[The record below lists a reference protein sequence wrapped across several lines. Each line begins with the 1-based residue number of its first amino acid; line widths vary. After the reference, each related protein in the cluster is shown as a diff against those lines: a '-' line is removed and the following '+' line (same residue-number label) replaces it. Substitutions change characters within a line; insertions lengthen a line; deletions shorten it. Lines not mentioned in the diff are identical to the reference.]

1 MKGNS
6 NSKKTTEEK
15 KNEISVSRKNDLLTL
30 LPIEVQQ
37 SKELTIN
44 HKLVLAYLIEFNNID
59 KAKDNGYIYRT
70 NDIISQETGVCL
82 NTLRSSFAKLTD
94 LGFIERTAG
103 HRGKA
108 SEYRLHMSMIKSYGS
123 KNKSYGSKNKSY
135 GSKNKSYGS
144 KIEDENCTNKLNP
157 IFENCTNKLN
167 PNYNDLL
174 LIINELRNEVKSY
187 RSKVEEYK
195 NEVEEYKMKLHPI
208 FENCTTDTDTDKETD
223 TISKDNLLYNNNTEE
238 YNTRDQNI
246 KEKSTKDNLEILKE
260 NSTVE
265 IPNDEDIQR
274 ENEILN
280 KIENTSRDNIS
291 DDEIPSDLPPLN
303 IDDFFETSNDNL
315 TEYRSNENVSKD
327 ENELEFSIFGNDII
341 SEDENDNDTTVK
353 FINGKFTVVSETED
367 EINSSSDVEQD
378 NDNNSN
384 EISNSTMTMEDNT
397 ISNNT
402 ISISSDEFQ
411 IWGKIQP
418 IFEKTSNKLVEYL
431 FSEYQTIHSQ
441 KEIQGT
447 FAQVK
452 RYISLDKE
460 QLNNV
465 SIPSTG
471 TFGILSLKNE
481 TYNFIQCNT
490 DPNGKNDN
498 FKRSLNVEKKGGAAV
513 ETEKTSNN
521 ADTAAKMS
529 QVDNYTTD
537 DKKVAPVQPQT
548 VNNESVDMCYTMYG
562 VTADE
567 MNDILSHHGN
577 YNTKPSKGAWRQMT
591 IHLHG
596 EQTTVSEALN
606 HFKDK
611 KKDGKEYM
619 ECNTFLYYFTP
630 ICNEVEKLLKTKTM
644 TDEQYQDFLSIIGKL
659 TRGKFAYWR
668 KVFSN
673 REPRP
678 NFPSEQEMWVLLGCP
693 SVTEKTDNKNI
704 NNTVDNNKT
713 YEDNVIL
720 PTHKAFESMNLDD
733 IKNTLLNF
741 VQEHPNLSDDKKK
754 YINDLCIAYTLDPQY
769 VA

>member
-1 MKGNS
+1 MKF
-6 NSKKTTEEK
+6 TERQ
-15 KNEISVSRKNDLLTL
+15 KNLLGL
-30 LPIEVQQ
+30 LPKKLKNTKDLKESSKILLSYIIEM
-37 SKELTIN
+37 
-44 HKLVLAYLIEFNNID
+44 YGMDF
-59 KAKDNGYIYRT
+59 AKVNGYVYRT
-70 NDIISQETGVCL
+70 NTEILKDTEIKQKR
-82 NTLRSSFAKLTD
+82 TLIDAARELELKGYITR
-94 LGFIERTAG
+94 IAG
-103 HRGKA
+103 QRVKGEKNKA
-108 SEYRLHMSMIKSYGS
+108 SEYHLKGEMLQYALPNTPS
-123 KNKSYGSKNKSY
+123 N
-135 GSKNKSYGS
+135 
-144 KIEDENCTNKLNP
+144 TPLNTVSQY
-157 IFENCTNKLN
+157 ET
-167 PNYNDLL
+167 LL
-174 LIINELRNEVKSY
+174 LKINELEERI
-187 RSKVEEYK
+187 KVLELQ
-195 NEVEEYKMKLHPI
+195 NTPLNTPNPNTPSQNMKY
-208 FENCTTDTDTDKETD
+208 TSDTDIDKEIESETN
-223 TISKDNLLYNNNTEE
+223 DNNDNTEE
-238 YNTRDQNI
+238 YNIKDQNE
-246 KEKSTKDNLEILKE
+246 KEIITEDNLEILKE
-260 NSTVE
+260 N
-265 IPNDEDIQR
+265 
-274 ENEILN
+274 EILN
-280 KIENTSRDNIS
+280 
-291 DDEIPSDLPPLN
+291 DEIPSDLPILDVDSFVSTVN
-303 IDDFFETSNDNL
+303 EISNNENDNI
-315 TEYRSNENVSKD
+315 SDSDSSK
-327 ENELEFSIFGNDII
+327 NELEFSIFGNDII

-384 EISNSTMTMEDNT
+384 EISNTTMTMEDNS

-471 TFGILSLKNE
+471 TFGILSFKDE

-498 FKRSLNVEKKGGAAV
+498 FKRSLNMEKKGGAAV
-513 ETEKTSNN
+513 ETEKTSND
-521 ADTAAKMS
+521 ADTAVKMS
-529 QVDNYTTD
+529 QLDNYTTD
-537 DKKVAPVQPQT
+537 DKKVAPVQSQA

-591 IHLHG
+591 IRLHG

-659 TRGKFAYWR
+659 TRGKFAYWH
-668 KVFSN
+668 KVFAT
-673 REPRP
+673 RPPRP

-693 SVTEKTDNKNI
+693 SVTEKTDNKT
-704 NNTVDNNKT
+704 NNVVDNNKV

-720 PTHKAFESMNLDD
+720 PTEKDFESMNLDE
-733 IKNTLLNF
+733 IKNTLLTF
-741 VQEHPNLSDDKKK
+741 IAEHPNLSDNKKA
-754 YINDLCIAYTLDPQY
+754 YINDLCIAYTLEPQY

>member
-1 MKGNS
+1 MKFTDEQKEVLALLPQDVKES
-6 NSKKTTEEK
+6 NELTDAAKLILANLMLLNGTDFA
-15 KNEISVSRKNDLLTL
+15 KNEGYLFRTNQAL
-30 LPIEVQQ
+30 
-37 SKELTIN
+37 KEDTGIKSEKTIIAAVN
-44 HKLVLAYLIEFNNID
+44 KLIE
-59 KAKDNGYIYRT
+59 
-70 NDIISQETGVCL
+70 
-82 NTLRSSFAKLTD
+82 
-94 LGFIERTAG
+94 LGFIERKAG
-103 HRGKA
+103 QRKSA
-108 SEYRLHMSMIKSYGS
+108 SEYRLNTVKIQEYTVKIHC
-123 KNKSYGSKNKSY
+123 KNTVKNYS
-135 GSKNKSYGS
+135 
-144 KIEDENCTNKLNP
+144 NKLQYKE
-157 IFENCTNKLN
+157 ENTVKNYSNKLQ
-167 PNYNDLL
+167 YNNDEIL
-174 LIINELRNEVKSY
+174 LIINELQNTVKKLQY
-187 RSKVEEYK
+187 KITVIEDELLQYK
-195 NEVEEYKMKLHPI
+195 NYSIKNYS
-208 FENCTTDTDTDKETD
+208 ENKNYSTDIDIDKEIESETN
-223 TISKDNLLYNNNTEE
+223 DNNDNTEE
-238 YNTRDQNI
+238 YNINDQNE
-246 KEKSTKDNLEILKE
+246 KENITEDNLEILKE
-260 NSTVE
+260 N
-265 IPNDEDIQR
+265 
-274 ENEILN
+274 EILN
-280 KIENTSRDNIS
+280 
-291 DDEIPSDLPPLN
+291 DEIPSDLPPLD
-303 IDDFFETSNDNL
+303 IDSFVEIS
-315 TEYRSNENVSKD
+315 SNENISDSDSSK
-327 ENELEFSIFGNDII
+327 NELEFSIFGNDII

-367 EINSSSDVEQD
+367 EINSSSDVEQY

-384 EISNSTMTMEDNT
+384 EISNTTMTMEDNS

-471 TFGILSLKNE
+471 TFGILSFKDE

-498 FKRSLNVEKKGGAAV
+498 FKRSLNVEKKDGAAV
-513 ETEKTSNN
+513 EIEKTSND
-521 ADTAAKMS
+521 ADTAVKMS

-537 DKKVAPVQPQT
+537 TEKVAPVQPQT
-548 VNNESVDMCYTMYG
+548 ANNESVDMCYTMYG
-562 VTADE
+562 VTTDE

-591 IHLHG
+591 IRLHG

-644 TDEQYQDFLSIIGKL
+644 TNEQYQDFLSIIGKL

-668 KVFSN
+668 KVFST

-678 NFPSEQEMWVLLGCP
+678 NFPSEKEMWVLLGCP
-693 SVTEKTDNKNI
+693 SVTEKTS
-704 NNTVDNNKT
+704 NNVDSVNETSKVDNNTANTENVAPVQSQTANTASDNTVVFPDLNELYKMEYNEAIKT
-713 YEDNVIL
+713 LEKFVVDNPNISREQKL
-720 PTHKAFESMNLDD
+720 YFNQNISSAFAVQLYD
-733 IKNTLLNF
+733 I
-741 VQEHPNLSDDKKK
+741 D
-754 YINDLCIAYTLDPQY
+754 
-769 VA
+769 

>member
-1 MKGNS
+1 MKFTDEQKEVLALLPQDVKES
-6 NSKKTTEEK
+6 NELTDAAKLILANLMLLNGTDFA
-15 KNEISVSRKNDLLTL
+15 KNEGYLFRTNQAL
-30 LPIEVQQ
+30 
-37 SKELTIN
+37 KEDTGLKSEKTIIAAVN
-44 HKLVLAYLIEFNNID
+44 KLIE
-59 KAKDNGYIYRT
+59 
-70 NDIISQETGVCL
+70 
-82 NTLRSSFAKLTD
+82 
-94 LGFIERTAG
+94 LGFIERKAG
-103 HRGKA
+103 QRKSA
-108 SEYRLHMSMIKSYGS
+108 SEYRLNTVKIQEYTVKIHC
-123 KNKSYGSKNKSY
+123 KNTVKNYS
-135 GSKNKSYGS
+135 
-144 KIEDENCTNKLNP
+144 NKLQ
-157 IFENCTNKLN
+157 
-167 PNYNDLL
+167 YNNDEIL
-174 LIINELRNEVKSY
+174 LIINELQNTVKKLQY
-187 RSKVEEYK
+187 KITVIEDELLQYK
-195 NEVEEYKMKLHPI
+195 NYSIKNYS
-208 FENCTTDTDTDKETD
+208 ENKNYSTDIDIDKEIESETN
-223 TISKDNLLYNNNTEE
+223 DNNDNTEE
-238 YNTRDQNI
+238 YNIKDQNE
-246 KEKSTKDNLEILKE
+246 KEIITEDNLEILKE
-260 NSTVE
+260 N
-265 IPNDEDIQR
+265 
-274 ENEILN
+274 EILN
-280 KIENTSRDNIS
+280 
-291 DDEIPSDLPPLN
+291 DEIPSDLPPLD
-303 IDDFFETSNDNL
+303 IDSFVEIS
-315 TEYRSNENVSKD
+315 SNENISDSDSSK
-327 ENELEFSIFGNDII
+327 NELEFSIFGNDII
-341 SEDENDNDTTVK
+341 SDDENDNDTTVK
-353 FINGKFTVVSETED
+353 FIDGKFTVVSETED
-367 EINSSSDVEQD
+367 EINSSSDVEQY
-378 NDNNSN
+378 NNNNSN

-471 TFGILSLKNE
+471 TFGILSFKDE

-521 ADTAAKMS
+521 ADTAVKMS
-529 QVDNYTTD
+529 QLDNYTADTE
-537 DKKVAPVQPQT
+537 KVAPVQPQT
-548 VNNESVDMCYTMYG
+548 ANNESVDMCYTMYG
-562 VTADE
+562 VTTDE

-591 IHLHG
+591 IRLHG

-678 NFPSEQEMWVLLGCP
+678 NFPSEKEMWVLLGCP
-693 SVTEKTDNKNI
+693 SVNETSK
-704 NNTVDNNKT
+704 VDNNTANTEKVAPVQSQTANTASDNTVVFPDLNELYKIEYNEAIKT
-713 YEDNVIL
+713 LE
-720 PTHKAFESMNLDD
+720 K
-733 IKNTLLNF
+733 F
-741 VQEHPNLSDDKKK
+741 VSEHPNLTQKQKIYFNENISAAFGIQLYD
-754 YINDLCIAYTLDPQY
+754 ND
-769 VA
+769 

>member
-1 MKGNS
+1 MRFTDEQK
-6 NSKKTTEEK
+6 EM
-15 KNEISVSRKNDLLTL
+15 LAL
-30 LPIEVQQ
+30 LPNEVKDIKTLRDASKLLLSYIIE
-37 SKELTIN
+37 L
-44 HKLVLAYLIEFNNID
+44 YGMDF
-59 KAKDNGYIYRT
+59 AKNNGYVFKTNKEIMAQTGIKQKRT
-70 NDIISQETGVCL
+70 LIDAARELELKGYIT
-82 NTLRSSFAKLTD
+82 
-94 LGFIERTAG
+94 RTAG
-103 HRGKA
+103 QRVKGEKNKA
-108 SEYRLHMSMIKSYGS
+108 SEYRLCGEMLQYALPNAPSNTPS
-123 KNKSYGSKNKSY
+123 N
-135 GSKNKSYGS
+135 
-144 KIEDENCTNKLNP
+144 TPLNTP
-157 IFENCTNKLN
+157 SQYKA
-167 PNYNDLL
+167 LL
-174 LIINELRNEVKSY
+174 LKINEL
-187 RSKVEEYK
+187 EERIK
-195 NEVEEYKMKLHPI
+195 ILELQNIVSNTPNPNTPSQNMKYTSDI
-208 FENCTTDTDTDKETD
+208 DKEIESETN
-223 TISKDNLLYNNNTEE
+223 DNNDNTEE
-238 YNTRDQNI
+238 YNIKDQNE
-246 KEKSTKDNLEILKE
+246 KEIITEDNLEILKE
-260 NSTVE
+260 N
-265 IPNDEDIQR
+265 
-274 ENEILN
+274 EILN
-280 KIENTSRDNIS
+280 
-291 DDEIPSDLPPLN
+291 DEIPSDLPPLD
-303 IDDFFETSNDNL
+303 IDSFVSTDNEISN
-315 TEYRSNENVSKD
+315 NENISDSDSSK
-327 ENELEFSIFGNDII
+327 NELEFSIFGNDII

-513 ETEKTSNN
+513 ETEKASNN
-521 ADTAAKMS
+521 ADTAVKMS

-537 DKKVAPVQPQT
+537 NKKVAPVQPQT
-548 VNNESVDMCYTMYG
+548 ANNESVDMCYTMYG

-678 NFPSEQEMWVLLGCP
+678 NFPSEQEMWKLLVCP
-693 SVTEKTDNKNI
+693 QI
-704 NNTVDNNKT
+704 NNTVDNKTNNVVDNNKT

-720 PTHKAFESMNLDD
+720 PTHKDFESMNLDE
-733 IKNTLLNF
+733 IKNHLLTF

>member
-1 MKGNS
+1 MKFTDEQKEVLALLPQDVKES
-6 NSKKTTEEK
+6 NELTDAAKLILANLMLLNGTDFA
-15 KNEISVSRKNDLLTL
+15 KNEGYLFRTNQAL
-30 LPIEVQQ
+30 
-37 SKELTIN
+37 KEDTGIKSEKTIIAAVN
-44 HKLVLAYLIEFNNID
+44 KLIE
-59 KAKDNGYIYRT
+59 
-70 NDIISQETGVCL
+70 
-82 NTLRSSFAKLTD
+82 
-94 LGFIERTAG
+94 LGFIERKAG
-103 HRGKA
+103 QRKSA
-108 SEYRLHMSMIKSYGS
+108 SEYRLNTVKIQEYTVKIHC
-123 KNKSYGSKNKSY
+123 KNTVKNYS
-135 GSKNKSYGS
+135 
-144 KIEDENCTNKLNP
+144 NKLQYKE
-157 IFENCTNKLN
+157 ENTVKNYSNKLQ
-167 PNYNDLL
+167 YNNDEIL
-174 LIINELRNEVKSY
+174 LIINELQNTVKKLQY
-187 RSKVEEYK
+187 KITVIEDELLQYK
-195 NEVEEYKMKLHPI
+195 NYSIKNYS
-208 FENCTTDTDTDKETD
+208 ENKNYSTDIDIDKEIESETN
-223 TISKDNLLYNNNTEE
+223 DNNDNTEE
-238 YNTRDQNI
+238 YNIKDQNE
-246 KEKSTKDNLEILKE
+246 KEIITEDNLEILKE
-260 NSTVE
+260 N
-265 IPNDEDIQR
+265 
-274 ENEILN
+274 EILN
-280 KIENTSRDNIS
+280 
-291 DDEIPSDLPPLN
+291 DEIPSDLPPLD
-303 IDDFFETSNDNL
+303 IDSFVSTDN
-315 TEYRSNENVSKD
+315 EISSNENISDSDSSK
-327 ENELEFSIFGNDII
+327 NELEFSIFGNDII
-341 SEDENDNDTTVK
+341 SEDENDKTTVK
-353 FINGKFTVVSETED
+353 FINGKFTVVNETED

-378 NDNNSN
+378 NEILNDSNSSDMTMNNS
-384 EISNSTMTMEDNT
+384 SDT
-397 ISNNT
+397 ISNNENL
-402 ISISSDEFQ
+402 SNNDNFE

-471 TFGILSLKNE
+471 TFGILSFKDE

-513 ETEKTSNN
+513 EIEKTSNN
-521 ADTAAKMS
+521 VDTAVKMS
-529 QVDNYTTD
+529 QLDNYTTD

-548 VNNESVDMCYTMYG
+548 ANNESIDMCYTMYG

-678 NFPSEQEMWVLLGCP
+678 NFPSEKEMWVLLGCP
-693 SVTEKTDNKNI
+693 SVTEKTSNNVDSVNETNK
-704 NNTVDNNKT
+704 VDNNKN

-720 PTHKAFESMNLDD
+720 PSEKDFESMSLDE
-733 IKNTLLNF
+733 IKNHLLNF
-741 VQEHPNLSDDKKK
+741 VQEHPNLSDDKKA
-754 YINDLCIAYTLDPQY
+754 YINNLCVAYTLEPQY

>member
-1 MKGNS
+1 M
-6 NSKKTTEEK
+6 
-15 KNEISVSRKNDLLTL
+15 
-30 LPIEVQQ
+30 
-37 SKELTIN
+37 
-44 HKLVLAYLIEFNNID
+44 
-59 KAKDNGYIYRT
+59 
-70 NDIISQETGVCL
+70 
-82 NTLRSSFAKLTD
+82 
-94 LGFIERTAG
+94 
-103 HRGKA
+103 
-108 SEYRLHMSMIKSYGS
+108 
-123 KNKSYGSKNKSY
+123 
-135 GSKNKSYGS
+135 
-144 KIEDENCTNKLNP
+144 
-157 IFENCTNKLN
+157 
-167 PNYNDLL
+167 
-174 LIINELRNEVKSY
+174 
-187 RSKVEEYK
+187 
-195 NEVEEYKMKLHPI
+195 
-208 FENCTTDTDTDKETD
+208 
-223 TISKDNLLYNNNTEE
+223 
-238 YNTRDQNI
+238 
-246 KEKSTKDNLEILKE
+246 
-260 NSTVE
+260 
-265 IPNDEDIQR
+265 
-274 ENEILN
+274 
-280 KIENTSRDNIS
+280 
-291 DDEIPSDLPPLN
+291 
-303 IDDFFETSNDNL
+303 
-315 TEYRSNENVSKD
+315 
-327 ENELEFSIFGNDII
+327 EFSIFGNDII

-367 EINSSSDVEQD
+367 EINSSSDVEQY

-384 EISNSTMTMEDNT
+384 EISNTTMEDNS

-521 ADTAAKMS
+521 ADTAVKMS
-529 QVDNYTTD
+529 QLDNYTTD

-548 VNNESVDMCYTMYG
+548 ANNESIDMCYTMYG

-591 IHLHG
+591 IRLHG

-678 NFPSEQEMWVLLGCP
+678 NFPSEKEMWVLLGCP
-693 SVTEKTDNKNI
+693 SVNEKTS
-704 NNTVDNNKT
+704 NNVDSVNETSKVDNNTTSTENVAPVQSQTANMASDNTVVFPDLNELYKMEYNEAIKT
-713 YEDNVIL
+713 LEKFVVDNPNISREQKL
-720 PTHKAFESMNLDD
+720 YFNQNISSAFAVQLYD
-733 IKNTLLNF
+733 I
-741 VQEHPNLSDDKKK
+741 D
-754 YINDLCIAYTLDPQY
+754 
-769 VA
+769 

>member
-1 MKGNS
+1 MKFTDEQKEVLALLPQDVKES
-6 NSKKTTEEK
+6 NELTDAAKLILANLMLLNGTDFA
-15 KNEISVSRKNDLLTL
+15 KNEGYLFRTNQAL
-30 LPIEVQQ
+30 
-37 SKELTIN
+37 KEDTGIKSEKTIIAAVN
-44 HKLVLAYLIEFNNID
+44 KLIE
-59 KAKDNGYIYRT
+59 
-70 NDIISQETGVCL
+70 
-82 NTLRSSFAKLTD
+82 
-94 LGFIERTAG
+94 LGFIERKAG
-103 HRGKA
+103 QRKSA
-108 SEYRLHMSMIKSYGS
+108 SEYRLNTVKIQEYTVKIHC
-123 KNKSYGSKNKSY
+123 KNTVKNYS
-135 GSKNKSYGS
+135 
-144 KIEDENCTNKLNP
+144 NKLQYKE
-157 IFENCTNKLN
+157 ENTVKNYSNKLQ
-167 PNYNDLL
+167 YNNDEIL
-174 LIINELRNEVKSY
+174 LIINELQNTVNKLQYKITVIED
-187 RSKVEEYK
+187 ELLQYK
-195 NEVEEYKMKLHPI
+195 NYSVKNYS
-208 FENCTTDTDTDKETD
+208 ENKNYSTDIDIDKEIESETN
-223 TISKDNLLYNNNTEE
+223 DNNDNTEE
-238 YNTRDQNI
+238 YNIKDQNE
-246 KEKSTKDNLEILKE
+246 KEIITEDNLEILKE
-260 NSTVE
+260 N
-265 IPNDEDIQR
+265 
-274 ENEILN
+274 EILN
-280 KIENTSRDNIS
+280 
-291 DDEIPSDLPPLN
+291 DEIPSDLPPLD
-303 IDDFFETSNDNL
+303 IDSFVSTDNEISNNENDNI
-315 TEYRSNENVSKD
+315 SDSDSSK
-327 ENELEFSIFGNDII
+327 NELEFSIFGNDII
-341 SEDENDNDTTVK
+341 SEDE
-353 FINGKFTVVSETED
+353 
-367 EINSSSDVEQD
+367 INSSSDVEQD
-378 NDNNSN
+378 NNNNSN

-465 SIPSTG
+465 SVPSTG
-471 TFGILSLKNE
+471 TFGILSFKND

-521 ADTAAKMS
+521 DDTAVKMS
-529 QVDNYTTD
+529 QVDNYTADTE
-537 DKKVAPVQPQT
+537 KVAPVQPQT
-548 VNNESVDMCYTMYG
+548 ANNESIDMCYTMYG

-678 NFPSEQEMWVLLGCP
+678 NFPSEKEMWVLLGCP
-693 SVTEKTDNKNI
+693 SVTEKTS
-704 NNTVDNNKT
+704 NNVDSAVKMSQVDNNT
-713 YEDNVIL
+713 TNTENVA
-720 PTHKAFESMNLDD
+720 P
-733 IKNTLLNF
+733 
-741 VQEHPNLSDDKKK
+741 VQS
-754 YINDLCIAYTLDPQY
+754 
-769 VA
+769 

>member
-1 MKGNS
+1 MKFTDEQ
-6 NSKKTTEEK
+6 KE
-15 KNEISVSRKNDLLTL
+15 VLAL
-30 LPIEVQQ
+30 LPNEVKDIKTLRDASKLLLSYIIE
-37 SKELTIN
+37 L
-44 HKLVLAYLIEFNNID
+44 YGMDF
-59 KAKDNGYIYRT
+59 AKNNGYVFKTNKEIMAQTGIKQKRT
-70 NDIISQETGVCL
+70 LIDAARELELKGYIT
-82 NTLRSSFAKLTD
+82 
-94 LGFIERTAG
+94 RTAG
-103 HRGKA
+103 QRVKGEKNKA
-108 SEYRLHMSMIKSYGS
+108 SEYRLCGEMLQYALPNAPSNTPSNAPS
-123 KNKSYGSKNKSY
+123 NTPSN
-135 GSKNKSYGS
+135 
-144 KIEDENCTNKLNP
+144 TPLNTP
-157 IFENCTNKLN
+157 SQYKA
-167 PNYNDLL
+167 LL
-174 LIINELRNEVKSY
+174 LKINEL
-187 RSKVEEYK
+187 EERIKILELQNIVSNTPNPNTPSQNIKYTSD
-195 NEVEEYKMKLHPI
+195 I
-208 FENCTTDTDTDKETD
+208 DKEIESETN
-223 TISKDNLLYNNNTEE
+223 DNNDNTEE
-238 YNTRDQNI
+238 YNIKDQNE
-246 KEKSTKDNLEILKE
+246 KEIITEDNLEILKE
-260 NSTVE
+260 N
-265 IPNDEDIQR
+265 
-274 ENEILN
+274 EILN
-280 KIENTSRDNIS
+280 
-291 DDEIPSDLPPLN
+291 DEIPSDLPPLD
-303 IDDFFETSNDNL
+303 IDSFVSTDNEISN
-315 TEYRSNENVSKD
+315 NENISDSDSSK
-327 ENELEFSIFGNDII
+327 NELEFSIFGNDII

-452 RYISLDKE
+452 RSISLDKE

-513 ETEKTSNN
+513 ETEKASNN
-521 ADTAAKMS
+521 ADTAVKMS

-537 DKKVAPVQPQT
+537 NKKVAPVQPQT
-548 VNNESVDMCYTMYG
+548 ANNESVDMCYTMYG

-659 TRGKFAYWR
+659 TRGKFAYWH
-668 KVFSN
+668 KVFTT
-673 REPRP
+673 RPPRP
-678 NFPSEQEMWVLLGCP
+678 NFPSEKEMWVLLGCP
-693 SVTEKTDNKNI
+693 SVTEKTSNNVDIATETSKVDNYTADTEKVAPVQSQTANTASD
-704 NNTVDNNKT
+704 NTVVFPDLNELYKMEYNEAIKTLEKFVVDNPNISREQKI
-713 YEDNVIL
+713 YFNQNISS
-720 PTHKAFESMNLDD
+720 AFA
-733 IKNTLLNF
+733 
-741 VQEHPNLSDDKKK
+741 VQLYDVD
-754 YINDLCIAYTLDPQY
+754 
-769 VA
+769 

>member
-1 MKGNS
+1 MELQNTVLNTVSNTPNPNTPSQNMKYTS
-6 NSKKTTEEK
+6 DT
-15 KNEISVSRKNDLLTL
+15 D
-30 LPIEVQQ
+30 
-37 SKELTIN
+37 
-44 HKLVLAYLIEFNNID
+44 ID
-59 KAKDNGYIYRT
+59 KEIESET
-70 NDIISQETGVCL
+70 ND
-82 NTLRSSFAKLTD
+82 N
-94 LGFIERTAG
+94 
-103 HRGKA
+103 
-108 SEYRLHMSMIKSYGS
+108 
-123 KNKSYGSKNKSY
+123 
-135 GSKNKSYGS
+135 
-144 KIEDENCTNKLNP
+144 
-157 IFENCTNKLN
+157 
-167 PNYNDLL
+167 ND
-174 LIINELRNEVKSY
+174 
-187 RSKVEEYK
+187 
-195 NEVEEYKMKLHPI
+195 
-208 FENCTTDTDTDKETD
+208 
-223 TISKDNLLYNNNTEE
+223 NTEG
-238 YNTRDQNI
+238 YNIKDQNE
-246 KEKSTKDNLEILKE
+246 KEIITEDNLEILKE
-260 NSTVE
+260 N
-265 IPNDEDIQR
+265 
-274 ENEILN
+274 EILN
-280 KIENTSRDNIS
+280 
-291 DDEIPSDLPPLN
+291 DEIPSDLPFL
-303 IDDFFETSNDNL
+303 DVDSFVSTDN
-315 TEYRSNENVSKD
+315 EISSNENISDSDSSK
-327 ENELEFSIFGNDII
+327 NELEFSIFGNDII

-367 EINSSSDVEQD
+367 EINSSSDVEQY

-384 EISNSTMTMEDNT
+384 EISNTTMEDNS

-521 ADTAAKMS
+521 ADTAVKMS
-529 QVDNYTTD
+529 QLDNYTTD

-548 VNNESVDMCYTMYG
+548 ANNESIDMCYTMYG

-591 IHLHG
+591 IRLHG

-678 NFPSEQEMWVLLGCP
+678 NFPSEKEMWVLLGCP
-693 SVTEKTDNKNI
+693 SVNEKTS
-704 NNTVDNNKT
+704 NNVDSVNETSKVDNNTTSTENVAPVQSQTANMASDNTVVFPDLNELYKMEYNEAIKT
-713 YEDNVIL
+713 LEKFVVDNPNISREQKL
-720 PTHKAFESMNLDD
+720 YFNQNISSAFAVQLYD
-733 IKNTLLNF
+733 I
-741 VQEHPNLSDDKKK
+741 D
-754 YINDLCIAYTLDPQY
+754 
-769 VA
+769 

>member
-1 MKGNS
+1 MK
-6 NSKKTTEEK
+6 
-15 KNEISVSRKNDLLTL
+15 
-30 LPIEVQQ
+30 
-37 SKELTIN
+37 
-44 HKLVLAYLIEFNNID
+44 
-59 KAKDNGYIYRT
+59 
-70 NDIISQETGVCL
+70 
-82 NTLRSSFAKLTD
+82 
-94 LGFIERTAG
+94 
-103 HRGKA
+103 
-108 SEYRLHMSMIKSYGS
+108 
-123 KNKSYGSKNKSY
+123 
-135 GSKNKSYGS
+135 
-144 KIEDENCTNKLNP
+144 
-157 IFENCTNKLN
+157 
-167 PNYNDLL
+167 
-174 LIINELRNEVKSY
+174 INEL
-187 RSKVEEYK
+187 EERIK
-195 NEVEEYKMKLHPI
+195 ILELQNIVSNTPNPNTPSQNMKYTSDI
-208 FENCTTDTDTDKETD
+208 DKEIESETN
-223 TISKDNLLYNNNTEE
+223 DNNDNTEE
-238 YNTRDQNI
+238 YNIKDQNE
-246 KEKSTKDNLEILKE
+246 KEIITEDNLEILKE
-260 NSTVE
+260 N
-265 IPNDEDIQR
+265 
-274 ENEILN
+274 EILN
-280 KIENTSRDNIS
+280 
-291 DDEIPSDLPPLN
+291 DEIPSDLPPLD
-303 IDDFFETSNDNL
+303 IDSFVSTDNEISN
-315 TEYRSNENVSKD
+315 NENISDSDSSK
-327 ENELEFSIFGNDII
+327 NELEFSIFGNDII

-452 RYISLDKE
+452 QYISLDKE

-498 FKRSLNVEKKGGAAV
+498 FKRSLNVKKKGGAAV

-537 DKKVAPVQPQT
+537 DKKVAPVQSQT
-548 VNNESVDMCYTMYG
+548 ANNESVDMCYTMYG

-659 TRGKFAYWR
+659 TRGKFAYWH
-668 KVFSN
+668 KVFTT
-673 REPRP
+673 RPPRP
-678 NFPSEQEMWVLLGCP
+678 NFPSEKEMWVLLGCP
-693 SVTEKTDNKNI
+693 SVTEKTSNNVDIATETSKVDNYTADTEKVAPVQSQTANTASD
-704 NNTVDNNKT
+704 NTVVFPDLNELYKMEYNEAIKTLEKFVVDNPNISREQKI
-713 YEDNVIL
+713 YFNQNISS
-720 PTHKAFESMNLDD
+720 AFA
-733 IKNTLLNF
+733 
-741 VQEHPNLSDDKKK
+741 VQLYDVD
-754 YINDLCIAYTLDPQY
+754 
-769 VA
+769 

>member
-1 MKGNS
+1 MKFTDEQKEVLALLPQDVKES
-6 NSKKTTEEK
+6 NELTDAAKLILANLMLLNGTDFA
-15 KNEISVSRKNDLLTL
+15 KNEGYLFRTNQAL
-30 LPIEVQQ
+30 
-37 SKELTIN
+37 KEDTGIKSEKTIIAAVN
-44 HKLVLAYLIEFNNID
+44 KLIE
-59 KAKDNGYIYRT
+59 
-70 NDIISQETGVCL
+70 
-82 NTLRSSFAKLTD
+82 
-94 LGFIERTAG
+94 LGFIERKAG
-103 HRGKA
+103 QRKSA
-108 SEYRLHMSMIKSYGS
+108 SEYRLNTVKIQEYTVKIHC
-123 KNKSYGSKNKSY
+123 KNTVKNYS
-135 GSKNKSYGS
+135 
-144 KIEDENCTNKLNP
+144 NKLQYKE
-157 IFENCTNKLN
+157 ENTVKNYSNKLQ
-167 PNYNDLL
+167 YNNDEIL
-174 LIINELRNEVKSY
+174 LIINELQNTVNKLQYKITVIED
-187 RSKVEEYK
+187 ELLQYK
-195 NEVEEYKMKLHPI
+195 NYSIKNYS
-208 FENCTTDTDTDKETD
+208 ENKNYSTDIDIDKEIESETN
-223 TISKDNLLYNNNTEE
+223 DNNDNTEE
-238 YNTRDQNI
+238 YNIKDQNE
-246 KEKSTKDNLEILKE
+246 KEIITEDNLEILKE
-260 NSTVE
+260 N
-265 IPNDEDIQR
+265 
-274 ENEILN
+274 EILN
-280 KIENTSRDNIS
+280 
-291 DDEIPSDLPPLN
+291 DEIPSDLPPLD
-303 IDDFFETSNDNL
+303 IDSFVSMDNEISNNDNI
-315 TEYRSNENVSKD
+315 SDSDSSK
-327 ENELEFSIFGNDII
+327 NELEFSIFGNDII
-341 SEDENDNDTTVK
+341 SEDENDKTTVK

-367 EINSSSDVEQD
+367 EITSSSDVEQD
-378 NDNNSN
+378 NEILNDSNSSDMTMNNS
-384 EISNSTMTMEDNT
+384 SDT
-397 ISNNT
+397 ISNNENL
-402 ISISSDEFQ
+402 SNNDNFE

-471 TFGILSLKNE
+471 TFGILSFKDE

-513 ETEKTSNN
+513 EIEKTSNN
-521 ADTAAKMS
+521 VDTAVKMS

-537 DKKVAPVQPQT
+537 DKKVAPVQSQT
-548 VNNESVDMCYTMYG
+548 ANNESIDMCYTMYG

-678 NFPSEQEMWVLLGCP
+678 NFPSEKEMWVLLGCP
-693 SVTEKTDNKNI
+693 SVTEKTS
-704 NNTVDNNKT
+704 NNVDTAVKMSQVDNYT
-713 YEDNVIL
+713 
-720 PTHKAFESMNLDD
+720 T
-733 IKNTLLNF
+733 
-741 VQEHPNLSDDKKK
+741 DDKKVAPVQSQTA
-754 YINDLCIAYTLDPQY
+754 NTASDNTVVFPDLNELYKMEYNEAIKTLEKFVVDNPNISREQKLY
-769 VA
+769 FNQNISSAFAVQLYEID

>member
-1 MKGNS
+1 MRFSDEQK
-6 NSKKTTEEK
+6 EM
-15 KNEISVSRKNDLLTL
+15 LAL
-30 LPIEVQQ
+30 LPNEVKDIKTLRDASKLLLSYIIE
-37 SKELTIN
+37 L
-44 HKLVLAYLIEFNNID
+44 YGMDF
-59 KAKDNGYIYRT
+59 AKNNGYVFKTNKEIMAQTGIKQKRT
-70 NDIISQETGVCL
+70 LIDAARELELKGYIT
-82 NTLRSSFAKLTD
+82 
-94 LGFIERTAG
+94 RTAG
-103 HRGKA
+103 QRVKGEKNRA
-108 SEYRLHMSMIKSYGS
+108 SEYRLCGEMLQYALP
-123 KNKSYGSKNKSY
+123 N
-135 GSKNKSYGS
+135 
-144 KIEDENCTNKLNP
+144 TPLNTP
-157 IFENCTNKLN
+157 LN
-167 PNYNDLL
+167 TPSQYETLL
-174 LIINELRNEVKSY
+174 LKINELEERI
-187 RSKVEEYK
+187 KVLELQ
-195 NEVEEYKMKLHPI
+195 NTVLNTVSNTPNPNTPSQNMKY
-208 FENCTTDTDTDKETD
+208 TSDTDIDKEIESETN
-223 TISKDNLLYNNNTEE
+223 DNNDNTEG
-238 YNTRDQNI
+238 YNIKDQNE
-246 KEKSTKDNLEILKE
+246 KEIITEDNLEILKE
-260 NSTVE
+260 N
-265 IPNDEDIQR
+265 
-274 ENEILN
+274 EILN
-280 KIENTSRDNIS
+280 
-291 DDEIPSDLPPLN
+291 DEIPSDLPFL
-303 IDDFFETSNDNL
+303 DVDSFVSTDN
-315 TEYRSNENVSKD
+315 EISSNENISDSDSSK
-327 ENELEFSIFGNDII
+327 NELEFSIFGNDII

-367 EINSSSDVEQD
+367 EINSSSDVEQY

-384 EISNSTMTMEDNT
+384 EISNTTMEDNS

-521 ADTAAKMS
+521 ADTAVKMS
-529 QVDNYTTD
+529 QLDNYTTD

-548 VNNESVDMCYTMYG
+548 ANNESIDMCYTMYG

-591 IHLHG
+591 IRLHG

-678 NFPSEQEMWVLLGCP
+678 NFPSEKEMWVLLGCP
-693 SVTEKTDNKNI
+693 SVNEKTS
-704 NNTVDNNKT
+704 NNVDSVNETSKVDNNTTSTENVAPVQSQTANMASDNTVVFPDLNELYKMEYNEAIKT
-713 YEDNVIL
+713 LEKFVVDNPNISREQKL
-720 PTHKAFESMNLDD
+720 YFNQNISSAFAVQLYD
-733 IKNTLLNF
+733 I
-741 VQEHPNLSDDKKK
+741 D
-754 YINDLCIAYTLDPQY
+754 
-769 VA
+769 

>member
-1 MKGNS
+1 MKFTDEQKEVLALLPQDVKES
-6 NSKKTTEEK
+6 NELTDAAKLILANLMLLNGTDFA
-15 KNEISVSRKNDLLTL
+15 KNEGYLFRTNQAL
-30 LPIEVQQ
+30 
-37 SKELTIN
+37 KEDTGIKSEKTIIAAVN
-44 HKLVLAYLIEFNNID
+44 KLIE
-59 KAKDNGYIYRT
+59 
-70 NDIISQETGVCL
+70 
-82 NTLRSSFAKLTD
+82 
-94 LGFIERTAG
+94 LGFIERKAG
-103 HRGKA
+103 QRKSA
-108 SEYRLHMSMIKSYGS
+108 SEYRLNTVKIHC
-123 KNKSYGSKNKSY
+123 KNTVKNYS
-135 GSKNKSYGS
+135 
-144 KIEDENCTNKLNP
+144 NKLQYKE
-157 IFENCTNKLN
+157 ENTVKNYSNKLQ
-167 PNYNDLL
+167 YNNDEIL
-174 LIINELRNEVKSY
+174 LIINELQNTVNKLQYKITVIED
-187 RSKVEEYK
+187 ELLQYK
-195 NEVEEYKMKLHPI
+195 NYSIKNYS
-208 FENCTTDTDTDKETD
+208 ENKNYSTDIDIDKEIESETN
-223 TISKDNLLYNNNTEE
+223 DNNDNTEE
-238 YNTRDQNI
+238 YNIKDQNE
-246 KEKSTKDNLEILKE
+246 KEIITEDNLEILKE
-260 NSTVE
+260 N
-265 IPNDEDIQR
+265 
-274 ENEILN
+274 EILN
-280 KIENTSRDNIS
+280 
-291 DDEIPSDLPPLN
+291 DEIPSDLPFLD
-303 IDDFFETSNDNL
+303 IDSFVSTDN
-315 TEYRSNENVSKD
+315 EISSNENISDSDSSK
-327 ENELEFSIFGNDII
+327 NELEFSIFGNDII

-367 EINSSSDVEQD
+367 EINSSSDVEQY

-384 EISNSTMTMEDNT
+384 EISNTTMTMEDNS

-471 TFGILSLKNE
+471 TFGILSFKDE

-498 FKRSLNVEKKGGAAV
+498 FKRSLNVEKKDGAAV
-513 ETEKTSNN
+513 EIEKTSNN
-521 ADTAAKMS
+521 VDSVNETSK
-529 QVDNYTTD
+529 VDNNTTD
-537 DKKVAPVQPQT
+537 TEKVAPVQPQT
-548 VNNESVDMCYTMYG
+548 ANNESVDMCYTMYG

-591 IHLHG
+591 IRLHG

-668 KVFSN
+668 KVFST

-678 NFPSEQEMWVLLGCP
+678 NFPSEKEMWVLLGCP
-693 SVTEKTDNKNI
+693 SVTEKTS
-704 NNTVDNNKT
+704 NNVDSVNETSKVDNNTTNTENVAPVQSQTANTASDSTVVFPDLNELYKMEYNEAIKT
-713 YEDNVIL
+713 LEKFVVDNPNISREQKL
-720 PTHKAFESMNLDD
+720 YFNQNISSAFA
-733 IKNTLLNF
+733 
-741 VQEHPNLSDDKKK
+741 VQLYDVD
-754 YINDLCIAYTLDPQY
+754 
-769 VA
+769 

>member
-1 MKGNS
+1 MKFTDEQKEVLALLPKYVKES
-6 NSKKTTEEK
+6 NELTDAAKLILANLMLLNGTDFA
-15 KNEISVSRKNDLLTL
+15 KNEGYLFRTNQAL
-30 LPIEVQQ
+30 
-37 SKELTIN
+37 KEDTGIKSEKTIIAAVN
-44 HKLVLAYLIEFNNID
+44 KLIE
-59 KAKDNGYIYRT
+59 
-70 NDIISQETGVCL
+70 
-82 NTLRSSFAKLTD
+82 
-94 LGFIERTAG
+94 LGFIERKAG
-103 HRGKA
+103 QRKSA
-108 SEYRLHMSMIKSYGS
+108 SEYRLNTVKIQEYTVKIHC
-123 KNKSYGSKNKSY
+123 KNTVKNYS
-135 GSKNKSYGS
+135 
-144 KIEDENCTNKLNP
+144 NKLQ
-157 IFENCTNKLN
+157 
-167 PNYNDLL
+167 YNNDEIL
-174 LIINELRNEVKSY
+174 LIINELQNTVNKLQYKITVIED
-187 RSKVEEYK
+187 ELLQYK
-195 NEVEEYKMKLHPI
+195 NYSIKKYS
-208 FENCTTDTDTDKETD
+208 ENKNYSTDIDIDKEIESETN
-223 TISKDNLLYNNNTEE
+223 DNNDNTEE
-238 YNTRDQNI
+238 YNIKDQNE
-246 KEKSTKDNLEILKE
+246 KEIITEDNLEILKE
-260 NSTVE
+260 N
-265 IPNDEDIQR
+265 
-274 ENEILN
+274 EILN
-280 KIENTSRDNIS
+280 
-291 DDEIPSDLPPLN
+291 DEIPSDLPPLD
-303 IDDFFETSNDNL
+303 IDSFVEIS
-315 TEYRSNENVSKD
+315 SNENISDSDSSK
-327 ENELEFSIFGNDII
+327 NELEFSIFGNDII
-341 SEDENDNDTTVK
+341 SDDENDNDTTVK

-367 EINSSSDVEQD
+367 EINSSSDVEQY
-378 NDNNSN
+378 NNNNSN

-471 TFGILSLKNE
+471 TFGILSFKDE

-498 FKRSLNVEKKGGAAV
+498 FKRSLNVEKKDGAAV
-513 ETEKTSNN
+513 EIEKASNN
-521 ADTAAKMS
+521 ADTAVKMS
-529 QVDNYTTD
+529 QLDNYTTD
-537 DKKVAPVQPQT
+537 DKKVAPVQTQT
-548 VNNESVDMCYTMYG
+548 ANNESIDMCYTMYG

-591 IHLHG
+591 IRLHG

-668 KVFSN
+668 KVFST

-678 NFPSEQEMWVLLGCP
+678 NFQSEKEMWVLLGCP
-693 SVTEKTDNKNI
+693 SVTEKTS
-704 NNTVDNNKT
+704 NNVDSVNETSKVDNYTTDTEKT
-713 YEDNVIL
+713 VGNAVKMPQNASNYTVIY
-720 PTHKAFESMNLDD
+720 PNLDELYKMGYD
-733 IKNTLLNF
+733 EAIATLQKF
-741 VQEHPNLSDDKKK
+741 VSEHPNLTQNQKVYFNENISAAFGIQLYD
-754 YINDLCIAYTLDPQY
+754 ND
-769 VA
+769 

>member
-1 MKGNS
+1 MKFTDEQKEVLALLPQDVKES
-6 NSKKTTEEK
+6 NELTDAAKLILANLMLLNGTDFA
-15 KNEISVSRKNDLLTL
+15 KNEGYLFRTNQAL
-30 LPIEVQQ
+30 
-37 SKELTIN
+37 KEDTGIKSEKTIIAAVN
-44 HKLVLAYLIEFNNID
+44 KLIE
-59 KAKDNGYIYRT
+59 
-70 NDIISQETGVCL
+70 
-82 NTLRSSFAKLTD
+82 
-94 LGFIERTAG
+94 LGFIERKAG
-103 HRGKA
+103 QRKSA
-108 SEYRLHMSMIKSYGS
+108 SEYRLNTVKIQEYTVKIHCKNTVKNYS
-123 KNKSYGSKNKSY
+123 KKLQYKEENTVKNYS
-135 GSKNKSYGS
+135 
-144 KIEDENCTNKLNP
+144 NKLQ
-157 IFENCTNKLN
+157 
-167 PNYNDLL
+167 YNNDEIL
-174 LIINELRNEVKSY
+174 LIINELQNTVKKLQY
-187 RSKVEEYK
+187 KITVIEDELLQYK
-195 NEVEEYKMKLHPI
+195 NYSIKNYS
-208 FENCTTDTDTDKETD
+208 ENKNYSTDIDIDKEIESETN
-223 TISKDNLLYNNNTEE
+223 DNNDNTEE
-238 YNTRDQNI
+238 YNIKDQNE
-246 KEKSTKDNLEILKE
+246 KEIITEDNLEILKE
-260 NSTVE
+260 N
-265 IPNDEDIQR
+265 
-274 ENEILN
+274 EILN
-280 KIENTSRDNIS
+280 
-291 DDEIPSDLPPLN
+291 DEIPSDLPQL
-303 IDDFFETSNDNL
+303 DVDSFVSTDN
-315 TEYRSNENVSKD
+315 EISINENISDSDSSK
-327 ENELEFSIFGNDII
+327 NELEFSIFGNDII
-341 SEDENDNDTTVK
+341 SDDENDNDTTVK
-353 FINGKFTVVSETED
+353 FIDGKFTVISETED
-367 EINSSSDVEQD
+367 EINSSSDVEQY
-378 NDNNSN
+378 NNNNSN

-471 TFGILSLKNE
+471 TFGILSFKDE

-513 ETEKTSNN
+513 EIEKTSNN
-521 ADTAAKMS
+521 VDTAVKMS

-537 DKKVAPVQPQT
+537 DKKVAPVQSQT
-548 VNNESVDMCYTMYG
+548 ANNESVDMCYTMYG

-678 NFPSEQEMWVLLGCP
+678 NFPSEKEMWVLLGCP
-693 SVTEKTDNKNI
+693 SVTEKTS
-704 NNTVDNNKT
+704 NNVDTAVKMSQVDNNTANTENVAPVQSQTANTASVNTVVFPDLNELYKMEYNEAIKT
-713 YEDNVIL
+713 LEKFVVDNPNISSEQKL
-720 PTHKAFESMNLDD
+720 YFNQNISSAFAVQLYD
-733 IKNTLLNF
+733 I
-741 VQEHPNLSDDKKK
+741 D
-754 YINDLCIAYTLDPQY
+754 
-769 VA
+769 

>member
-1 MKGNS
+1 MLK
-6 NSKKTTEEK
+6 
-15 KNEISVSRKNDLLTL
+15 
-30 LPIEVQQ
+30 
-37 SKELTIN
+37 
-44 HKLVLAYLIEFNNID
+44 
-59 KAKDNGYIYRT
+59 
-70 NDIISQETGVCL
+70 
-82 NTLRSSFAKLTD
+82 
-94 LGFIERTAG
+94 
-103 HRGKA
+103 
-108 SEYRLHMSMIKSYGS
+108 
-123 KNKSYGSKNKSY
+123 
-135 GSKNKSYGS
+135 
-144 KIEDENCTNKLNP
+144 
-157 IFENCTNKLN
+157 
-167 PNYNDLL
+167 
-174 LIINELRNEVKSY
+174 INELEERI
-187 RSKVEEYK
+187 KVLELQ
-195 NEVEEYKMKLHPI
+195 NTVLNTVSNTPNPNTPSQNMKY
-208 FENCTTDTDTDKETD
+208 TSDTDIDKEIESETN
-223 TISKDNLLYNNNTEE
+223 DNNDNTEG
-238 YNTRDQNI
+238 YNIKDQNE
-246 KEKSTKDNLEILKE
+246 KEIITEDNLEILKE
-260 NSTVE
+260 N
-265 IPNDEDIQR
+265 
-274 ENEILN
+274 EILN
-280 KIENTSRDNIS
+280 
-291 DDEIPSDLPPLN
+291 DEIPSDLPFL
-303 IDDFFETSNDNL
+303 DVDSFVSTDN
-315 TEYRSNENVSKD
+315 EISSNENISDSDSSK
-327 ENELEFSIFGNDII
+327 NELEFSIFGNDII

-367 EINSSSDVEQD
+367 EINSSSDVEQY

-384 EISNSTMTMEDNT
+384 EISNTTMEDNS

-521 ADTAAKMS
+521 ADTAVKMS
-529 QVDNYTTD
+529 QLDNYTTD

-548 VNNESVDMCYTMYG
+548 ANNESIDMCYTMYG

-591 IHLHG
+591 IRLHG

-678 NFPSEQEMWVLLGCP
+678 NFPSEKEMWVLLGCP
-693 SVTEKTDNKNI
+693 SVNEKTS
-704 NNTVDNNKT
+704 NNVDSVNETSKVDNNTTSTENVAPVQSQTANMASDNTVVFPDLNELYKMEYNEAIKT
-713 YEDNVIL
+713 LEKFVVDNPNISREQKL
-720 PTHKAFESMNLDD
+720 YFNQNISSAFAVQLYD
-733 IKNTLLNF
+733 I
-741 VQEHPNLSDDKKK
+741 D
-754 YINDLCIAYTLDPQY
+754 
-769 VA
+769 

>member
-1 MKGNS
+1 MKFTDEQ
-6 NSKKTTEEK
+6 KE
-15 KNEISVSRKNDLLTL
+15 VLAL
-30 LPIEVQQ
+30 LPNEVKDIKTLRDASKLLLSYIIE
-37 SKELTIN
+37 L
-44 HKLVLAYLIEFNNID
+44 YGMDF
-59 KAKDNGYIYRT
+59 AKNNGYVFKTNKEIMAQTGIKQKRT
-70 NDIISQETGVCL
+70 LIDAARELELKGYIT
-82 NTLRSSFAKLTD
+82 
-94 LGFIERTAG
+94 RTAG
-103 HRGKA
+103 QRVKGEKNKA
-108 SEYRLHMSMIKSYGS
+108 SEYRLCGEMLQYALPNAPS
-123 KNKSYGSKNKSY
+123 N
-135 GSKNKSYGS
+135 
-144 KIEDENCTNKLNP
+144 TPLNTP
-157 IFENCTNKLN
+157 SQYKA
-167 PNYNDLL
+167 LL
-174 LIINELRNEVKSY
+174 LKINEL
-187 RSKVEEYK
+187 EERIK
-195 NEVEEYKMKLHPI
+195 ILELQNIVSNTPNPNTPSQNMKYTSDI
-208 FENCTTDTDTDKETD
+208 DKEIESETN
-223 TISKDNLLYNNNTEE
+223 DNNDNTEE
-238 YNTRDQNI
+238 YNIKDQNE
-246 KEKSTKDNLEILKE
+246 KEIITEDNLEILKE
-260 NSTVE
+260 N
-265 IPNDEDIQR
+265 
-274 ENEILN
+274 EILN
-280 KIENTSRDNIS
+280 
-291 DDEIPSDLPPLN
+291 DEIPSDLPPLD
-303 IDDFFETSNDNL
+303 IDSFVSTDNEISN
-315 TEYRSNENVSKD
+315 NENISDSDSSK
-327 ENELEFSIFGNDII
+327 NELEFSIFGNDII

-452 RYISLDKE
+452 RSISLDKE

-513 ETEKTSNN
+513 ETEKASNN
-521 ADTAAKMS
+521 ADTAVKMS

-537 DKKVAPVQPQT
+537 NKKVAPVRPQT
-548 VNNESVDMCYTMYG
+548 ANNESVDMCYTMYG

-659 TRGKFAYWR
+659 TRGKFAYWH
-668 KVFSN
+668 KVFTT
-673 REPRP
+673 RPPRP
-678 NFPSEQEMWVLLGCP
+678 NFPSEKEMWVLLGCP
-693 SVTEKTDNKNI
+693 SVTEKTSNNVDIATETSKVDNYTADTEKVAPVQSQTANTASD
-704 NNTVDNNKT
+704 NTVVFPDLNELYKMEYNEAIKTLEKFVVDNPNISREQKI
-713 YEDNVIL
+713 YFNQNISS
-720 PTHKAFESMNLDD
+720 AFA
-733 IKNTLLNF
+733 
-741 VQEHPNLSDDKKK
+741 VQLYDVD
-754 YINDLCIAYTLDPQY
+754 
-769 VA
+769 

>member
-1 MKGNS
+1 MRFSDEQKEMLALLPNEVKDIKTLRDASKLLLSYIIELYGMDFAKNNGYVFKTNKEVLAQTGIKQERTLIDATRELEMKG
-6 NSKKTTEEK
+6 
-15 KNEISVSRKNDLLTL
+15 
-30 LPIEVQQ
+30 
-37 SKELTIN
+37 
-44 HKLVLAYLIEFNNID
+44 
-59 KAKDNGYIYRT
+59 YIT
-70 NDIISQETGVCL
+70 
-82 NTLRSSFAKLTD
+82 
-94 LGFIERTAG
+94 RTAG
-103 HRGKA
+103 QRVKGEKNKA
-108 SEYRLHMSMIKSYGS
+108 SEYRLCGEMLQYALPNTPS
-123 KNKSYGSKNKSY
+123 N
-135 GSKNKSYGS
+135 
-144 KIEDENCTNKLNP
+144 TVLNTP
-157 IFENCTNKLN
+157 SNTVLN
-167 PNYNDLL
+167 TVSNTVLNTVSQYDALL
-174 LIINELRNEVKSY
+174 LKINELEERIKILELQNTVSNTVSQNTVSQNVKYS
-187 RSKVEEYK
+187 
-195 NEVEEYKMKLHPI
+195 
-208 FENCTTDTDTDKETD
+208 TDTESDTESETN
-223 TISKDNLLYNNNTEE
+223 DNNDNTEE
-238 YNTRDQNI
+238 YNIKDQNE
-246 KEKSTKDNLEILKE
+246 KEIITEDNLEILKE
-260 NSTVE
+260 N
-265 IPNDEDIQR
+265 
-274 ENEILN
+274 
-280 KIENTSRDNIS
+280 IS
-291 DDEIPSDLPPLN
+291 DSD
-303 IDDFFETSNDNL
+303 S
-315 TEYRSNENVSKD
+315 SK
-327 ENELEFSIFGNDII
+327 NELEFSIFGNDII
-341 SEDENDNDTTVK
+341 SEDENDKTTVK
-353 FINGKFTVVSETED
+353 FIDGKFTVVSETED
-367 EINSSSDVEQD
+367 EINSSSDVEQY
-378 NDNNSN
+378 NNNNSN

-471 TFGILSLKNE
+471 TFGILSFKDE

-498 FKRSLNVEKKGGAAV
+498 FKRSLNVEKKDGAAV
-513 ETEKTSNN
+513 EIEKASNKV
-521 ADTAAKMS
+521 DTAVKMS

-537 DKKVAPVQPQT
+537 TEKVAPVQPQT
-548 VNNESVDMCYTMYG
+548 ANNESVDMCYTMYG
-562 VTADE
+562 VTTDE

-591 IHLHG
+591 IRLHG

-668 KVFSN
+668 KVFST

-678 NFPSEQEMWVLLGCP
+678 NFPSEKEMWVLLGCP
-693 SVTEKTDNKNI
+693 SVTEKTS
-704 NNTVDNNKT
+704 NNVDSVNETSKVDNNTENVAPVQSQTANTASDNTVVFPDLNELYKIEYNEAIKT
-713 YEDNVIL
+713 LE
-720 PTHKAFESMNLDD
+720 K
-733 IKNTLLNF
+733 F
-741 VQEHPNLSDDKKK
+741 VVDHPNISREQKLYFNQNISSAFAVQLYDVD
-754 YINDLCIAYTLDPQY
+754 
-769 VA
+769 

>member
-1 MKGNS
+1 MKYTS
-6 NSKKTTEEK
+6 DT
-15 KNEISVSRKNDLLTL
+15 D
-30 LPIEVQQ
+30 
-37 SKELTIN
+37 
-44 HKLVLAYLIEFNNID
+44 ID
-59 KAKDNGYIYRT
+59 KEIESET
-70 NDIISQETGVCL
+70 ND
-82 NTLRSSFAKLTD
+82 N
-94 LGFIERTAG
+94 
-103 HRGKA
+103 
-108 SEYRLHMSMIKSYGS
+108 
-123 KNKSYGSKNKSY
+123 
-135 GSKNKSYGS
+135 
-144 KIEDENCTNKLNP
+144 
-157 IFENCTNKLN
+157 
-167 PNYNDLL
+167 ND
-174 LIINELRNEVKSY
+174 
-187 RSKVEEYK
+187 
-195 NEVEEYKMKLHPI
+195 
-208 FENCTTDTDTDKETD
+208 
-223 TISKDNLLYNNNTEE
+223 NTEG
-238 YNTRDQNI
+238 YNIKDQNE
-246 KEKSTKDNLEILKE
+246 KEIITEDNLEILKE
-260 NSTVE
+260 N
-265 IPNDEDIQR
+265 
-274 ENEILN
+274 EILN
-280 KIENTSRDNIS
+280 
-291 DDEIPSDLPPLN
+291 DEIPSDLPFL
-303 IDDFFETSNDNL
+303 DVDSFVSTDN
-315 TEYRSNENVSKD
+315 EISSNENISDSDSSK
-327 ENELEFSIFGNDII
+327 NELEFSIFGNDII

-367 EINSSSDVEQD
+367 EINSSSDVEQY

-384 EISNSTMTMEDNT
+384 EISNTTMEDNS

-521 ADTAAKMS
+521 ADTAVKMS
-529 QVDNYTTD
+529 QLDNYTTD

-548 VNNESVDMCYTMYG
+548 ANNESIDMCYTMYG

-591 IHLHG
+591 IRLHG

-678 NFPSEQEMWVLLGCP
+678 NFPSEKEMWVLLGCP
-693 SVTEKTDNKNI
+693 SVNEKTS
-704 NNTVDNNKT
+704 NNVDSVNETSKVDNNTTSTENVAPVQSQTANMASDNTVVFPDLNELYKMEYNEAIKT
-713 YEDNVIL
+713 LEKFVVDNPNISREQKL
-720 PTHKAFESMNLDD
+720 YFNQNISSAFAVQLYD
-733 IKNTLLNF
+733 I
-741 VQEHPNLSDDKKK
+741 D
-754 YINDLCIAYTLDPQY
+754 
-769 VA
+769 

>member
-1 MKGNS
+1 MKFTDEQKEVLALLPQDVKES
-6 NSKKTTEEK
+6 NELTDAAKLILANLMLLNGTDFA
-15 KNEISVSRKNDLLTL
+15 KNEGYLFRTNQAL
-30 LPIEVQQ
+30 
-37 SKELTIN
+37 KEDTGIKSEKTIIAAVN
-44 HKLVLAYLIEFNNID
+44 KLIE
-59 KAKDNGYIYRT
+59 
-70 NDIISQETGVCL
+70 
-82 NTLRSSFAKLTD
+82 
-94 LGFIERTAG
+94 LGFIERKAG
-103 HRGKA
+103 QRKSA
-108 SEYRLHMSMIKSYGS
+108 SEYRLNTVKIHC
-123 KNKSYGSKNKSY
+123 KNTVKNYS
-135 GSKNKSYGS
+135 
-144 KIEDENCTNKLNP
+144 NKLQYKE
-157 IFENCTNKLN
+157 ENTVKNYSNKLQ
-167 PNYNDLL
+167 YNNDEIL
-174 LIINELRNEVKSY
+174 LIINELQNTVNKLQYKITVIED
-187 RSKVEEYK
+187 ELLQYK
-195 NEVEEYKMKLHPI
+195 NYSIKNYS
-208 FENCTTDTDTDKETD
+208 ENKNYSTDIDIDKEIESETN
-223 TISKDNLLYNNNTEE
+223 DNNDNTEE
-238 YNTRDQNI
+238 YNIKDQNE
-246 KEKSTKDNLEILKE
+246 KEIITEDNLEILKE
-260 NSTVE
+260 N
-265 IPNDEDIQR
+265 
-274 ENEILN
+274 EILN
-280 KIENTSRDNIS
+280 
-291 DDEIPSDLPPLN
+291 DEIPSDLPPLD
-303 IDDFFETSNDNL
+303 IDSFVSMDNEISNNDNI
-315 TEYRSNENVSKD
+315 SDSDSSK
-327 ENELEFSIFGNDII
+327 NELEFSIFGNDII
-341 SEDENDNDTTVK
+341 SEDENDKTTVK

-378 NDNNSN
+378 NEILNDSNSSDMTMNNS
-384 EISNSTMTMEDNT
+384 SDT
-397 ISNNT
+397 ISNNENL
-402 ISISSDEFQ
+402 SNNDNFE

-471 TFGILSLKNE
+471 TFGILSFKDE

-513 ETEKTSNN
+513 EIEKTSNN
-521 ADTAAKMS
+521 VDTAVKMS

-537 DKKVAPVQPQT
+537 DKKVAPVQSQT
-548 VNNESVDMCYTMYG
+548 ANNESIDMCYTMYG

-678 NFPSEQEMWVLLGCP
+678 NFPSEKEMWVLLGCP
-693 SVTEKTDNKNI
+693 SVTEKTS
-704 NNTVDNNKT
+704 NNVDTAVKMSQVDNYT
-713 YEDNVIL
+713 
-720 PTHKAFESMNLDD
+720 T
-733 IKNTLLNF
+733 
-741 VQEHPNLSDDKKK
+741 DDKKVAPVQSQTA
-754 YINDLCIAYTLDPQY
+754 NTASDNTVVFPDLNELYKMEYNEAIKTLEKFVVDNPNISREQKLY
-769 VA
+769 FNQNISSAFAVQLYEID